1 MNRRQ
6 ALKTIAA
13 TGALTALTR
22 MTPTALAA
30 PSEISNMKS
39 EIPPAPGALRQSV
52 CAWCYIKKIPLPE
65 FALAAKKLGL
75 GSIELLDPAQWP
87 VVQKAGL
94 ECAVANGPK
103 SSSIRRGFNRR
114 EHHANLVPDFLA
126 RIAECSESGIPNL
139 ICFSG
144 NRDGQSDEE
153 GLEICAEGL
162 KKITSAA
169 EKARVTLIMELLNS
183 KVNHKDYQCDH
194 TAWGV
199 ELVKRVGSD
208 RFKLLYDIY
217 HMQVMEGDVIRTI
230 RESAPCIGHYHTAG
244 NPGRNEFEPAD
255 AQELNY
261 PAIMRAIRDTG
272 YRGYIGQEFVP
283 KRDPLTSLAA
293 AIKICAV

>member
-6 ALKTIAA
+6 ALKTIAT
-13 TGALTALTR
+13 TGALAALSR
-22 MTPTALAA
+22 VMPSARAGAASENSNPKPDMT
-30 PSEISNMKS
+30 SSF
-39 EIPPAPGALRQSV
+39 RHSV

-65 FALAAKKLGL
+65 FAPAAKKAGVE
-75 GSIELLDPAQWP
+75 SIELLDPAQWP
-87 VVQKAGL
+87 VVQKHGL
-94 ECAVANGPK
+94 ACAVANGPK
-103 SSSIRRGFNRR
+103 SSSIKRGFNRR

-126 RIAECSESGIPNL
+126 RIKECAAAGIPNL

-162 KKITSAA
+162 KKIVSAA
-169 EKARVTLIMELLNS
+169 EKARVTIIMELLNS

-199 ELVKRVGSD
+199 ELVKRVGSE

-217 HMQVMEGDVIRTI
+217 HMQIMEGDVIRNI
-230 RESAPCIGHYHTAG
+230 RENAQYIAHYHTAG
-244 NPGRNEFEPAD
+244 NPGRNEFEPTD
-255 AQELNY
+255 TQELNY

-272 YRGYIGQEFVP
+272 YRGYIGQEFLP

-293 AIKICAV
+293 AVKICTV